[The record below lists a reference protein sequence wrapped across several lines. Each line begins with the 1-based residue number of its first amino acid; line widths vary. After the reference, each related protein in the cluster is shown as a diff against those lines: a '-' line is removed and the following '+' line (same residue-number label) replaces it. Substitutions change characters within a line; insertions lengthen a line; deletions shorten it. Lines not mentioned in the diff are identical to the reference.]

1 MIGYTLGTDDSLDD
15 GKARV
20 LAIGTADGHV
30 HAKP

>member
-15 GKARV
+15 GKASV
-20 LAIGTADGHV
+20 LAIGTANGHF